1 MKLNKTNIIVETLGD
16 FEIFS
21 YNGYILALKN
31 FPSTMSFFPLVI
43 NTKNYNKEDLNM
55 YFNFIDFGY
64 EYNDGNPTDGEEE
77 DIYFRHKYEYDACFR
92 DHNKV
97 YRRVNQEEIEELI
110 EKSDNCEVYIEPYNL
125 CLLNSLIHE
134 LMFSISLS
142 DKSFTKNLDRDNVKT
157 IHTLFLDDN
166 NYIEIKIDDFNR
178 YSMTYNSTLEK
189 MDDVVEIFKYV
200 FSMVDKNLGN
210 KRS

>member
-1 MKLNKTNIIVETLGD
+1 MKLDKTNIIVETLGD

-64 EYNDGNPTDGEEE
+64 EYNDNGDDDYFFYNKY
-77 DIYFRHKYEYDACFR
+77 IYVVCFR

-142 DKSFTKNLDRDNVKT
+142 DKSFTKNLDRDNFKT
-157 IHTLFLDDN
+157 THTLFLDND

-178 YSMTYNSTLEK
+178 YSMDYSSTLEK
-189 MDDVVEIFKYV
+189 MDDVIEIFKHI
-200 FSMVDKNLGN
+200 FSMVDKNLCN